1 MNEIYLRFDK
11 MIVGLAGYDYG
22 KTVYEEQVSNKIDF
36 SKKIIIVFPDQIQ
49 RIASSFIQG
58 FFDEIV
64 KRIGIAGIEK
74 QIEIKE
80 IDIAKE
86 FIETMLHNAKVNADV
101 IATQEDNLIKIN
113 IKGKEAT
120 CLIGRRGE
128 TLDAV
133 QFLTGLALN
142 KINKDSHCRVLVDIE
157 NYREKREQS
166 LIRYANKV
174 AREVAKTK
182 KTKKL
187 DYMNPYER
195 RIVHS
200 ALQNDKYVIT
210 YSEGTDPYRRLVI
223 EYKR

>member
-86 FIETMLHNAKVNADV
+86 FIETMLHNAKINADV
-101 IATQEDNLIKIN
+101 IATQENNLIKID

-120 CLIGRRGE
+120 N
-128 TLDAV
+128 A
-133 QFLTGLALN
+133 
-142 KINKDSHCRVLVDIE
+142 NKDIVVEEQITAKDVNSKKKQISLLNIVFSSLMLLAFLIFGFSEFYEISNLSYFSLYDILF
-157 NYREKREQS
+157 S
-166 LIRYANKV
+166 L
-174 AREVAKTK
+174 
-182 KTKKL
+182 
-187 DYMNPYER
+187 
-195 RIVHS
+195 
-200 ALQNDKYVIT
+200 
-210 YSEGTDPYRRLVI
+210 G
-223 EYKR
+223 